1 MPVEDVVV
9 RHHSHVPSKGRHQ
22 PVTSYRI
29 QVSPDFDFAAV
40 EAIVPYLASLGITDV
55 FFSPILQAAPGS
67 MHGYDVVDHER
78 ISADLGGIEAFRSV
92 SRAIHDAGM
101 HLIVDIVPN
110 HMAVPTP
117 LYRNRA
123 LWSALRDGEDSPY
136 RAWFDI
142 SLSDSGDGLLM
153 PVLGDRI
160 GKVLATGEITIEK
173 MVVPGFEE
181 DGPTQVVC
189 YYDHVFPVR
198 RGTEALPLAELL
210 DAQYYRL
217 AHWRVANEE
226 INYRRFFDVDTLA
239 AIRVE
244 DEGVFRQS
252 HALLIELFEE
262 GLIDAFRIDHPDGL
276 ADPRGYFRN
285 LHEASGGAWSVAEK
299 ILEGEE
305 TLPTD
310 WPAAGTTGYDTLQRL
325 QGLFTAPEGLPALT
339 QLYGEMSGSTDSVAT
354 VEVKA
359 KRQIVATSL
368 FAEVD
373 RLASLLAA
381 ICHSDVRLRDHT
393 FRSLRDVVV
402 ELVVHMDRYRAYVV
416 PGERPD
422 PEDERVL
429 RAAAERAARNLDA
442 DRQESLDVV
451 IDILLGNEIGS
462 AGRTHESRRNEVIV
476 RFQQVCGAVM
486 AKGVEDTTFYRY
498 TALTSAN
505 EVGGGPNHFT
515 TTPDQFHDFQTRT
528 HLTWPVTMST
538 LSTHDTKRCEDVR
551 ARIAPISQY
560 AQEWI
565 ATLTQARDL
574 VADERPADLDGQMEN
589 LLWQTLIGTWDG
601 GPIEQRRLEDYL
613 LKAAREQKSWTTW
626 TEQNEA
632 GEQGML
638 DYASAILS
646 DDDALALLADFH
658 ELTRA
663 ATRTMILSQK
673 AIQMTAIGVPDTYN
687 GEEVTQTSLVD
698 PDNRRPVDFTGLAK
712 MLAKLDRDGLP
723 SSPSLDQEKLWFTS
737 RLARLRRELP
747 ELASAECG
755 YQALP
760 VSTGYALAFART
772 RADQA
777 ILATVAMRHVPEFA
791 GEYTVVLPEGSWL
804 NVLTG
809 AELEGGTRDLAE
821 VLGRFPAAVL
831 EKIDA

>member
-1 MPVEDVVV
+1 M
-9 RHHSHVPSKGRHQ
+9 
-22 PVTSYRI
+22 
-29 QVSPDFDFAAV
+29 
-40 EAIVPYLASLGITDV
+40 
-55 FFSPILQAAPGS
+55 
-67 MHGYDVVDHER
+67 
-78 ISADLGGIEAFRSV
+78 
-92 SRAIHDAGM
+92 
-101 HLIVDIVPN
+101 
-110 HMAVPTP
+110 
-117 LYRNRA
+117 
-123 LWSALRDGEDSPY
+123 
-136 RAWFDI
+136 
-142 SLSDSGDGLLM
+142 
-153 PVLGDRI
+153 
-160 GKVLATGEITIEK
+160 
-173 MVVPGFEE
+173 
-181 DGPTQVVC
+181 
-189 YYDHVFPVR
+189 
-198 RGTEALPLAELL
+198 
-210 DAQYYRL
+210 
-217 AHWRVANEE
+217 
-226 INYRRFFDVDTLA
+226 
-239 AIRVE
+239 
-244 DEGVFRQS
+244 
-252 HALLIELFEE
+252 
-262 GLIDAFRIDHPDGL
+262 
-276 ADPRGYFRN
+276 
-285 LHEASGGAWSVAEK
+285 
-299 ILEGEE
+299 
-305 TLPTD
+305 
-310 WPAAGTTGYDTLQRL
+310 
-325 QGLFTAPEGLPALT
+325 
-339 QLYGEMSGSTDSVAT
+339 
-354 VEVKA
+354 
-359 KRQIVATSL
+359 ATSL

-462 AGRTHESRRNEVIV
+462 AGRTHESRRNEAIV

-505 EVGGGPNHFT
+505 EVGGGPSHFT

-698 PDNRRPVDFTGLAK
+698 PDNRRPVDFTGLA
-712 MLAKLDRDGLP
+712 L
-723 SSPSLDQEKLWFTS
+723 SL
-737 RLARLRRELP
+737 
-747 ELASAECG
+747 
-755 YQALP
+755 
-760 VSTGYALAFART
+760 
-772 RADQA
+772 
-777 ILATVAMRHVPEFA
+777 IH
-791 GEYTVVLPEGSWL
+791 
-804 NVLTG
+804 
-809 AELEGGTRDLAE
+809 
-821 VLGRFPAAVL
+821 
-831 EKIDA
+831 I